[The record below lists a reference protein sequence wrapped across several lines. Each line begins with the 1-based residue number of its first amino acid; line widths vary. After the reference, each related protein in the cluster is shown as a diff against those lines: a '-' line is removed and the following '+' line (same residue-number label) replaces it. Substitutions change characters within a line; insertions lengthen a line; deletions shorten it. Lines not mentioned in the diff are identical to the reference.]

1 MSIVHHLWLPT
12 QRSLE
17 RFVTEKLVNYSS
29 LRRFSC
35 QVHVCAGVIA
45 VNDGTKLQIMHFYGI
60 WRKVMKGY
68 KFWDLIA
75 QKILINNDV
84 VFKKDNKF
92 NLNTDAVYK
101 QVEAQR
107 QHLLLNSLSLL
118 LLLSFLQP
126 QIFNFH
132 KETTQT
138 SLFLLFFLWFP
149 NYPLERHK

>member
-1 MSIVHHLWLPT
+1 
-12 QRSLE
+12 
-17 RFVTEKLVNYSS
+17 
-29 LRRFSC
+29 
-35 QVHVCAGVIA
+35 
-45 VNDGTKLQIMHFYGI
+45 
-60 WRKVMKGY
+60 MKGY

-138 SLFLLFFLWFP
+138 SLFLLFFL
-149 NYPLERHK
+149 